1 MGKCNPQGR
10 LLTVIQ
16 RNHKRSKFHCCLEL
30 FVNSRIFMTIASLI
44 ALWICGYTAAAAQAV
59 HPLAPPDT
67 SSPRATLNTFLE
79 EMNKAVSSYKAG
91 HRDQAFDFLNRGV
104 RCLNLDTEAPATR
117 PVLGLYAA
125 LYLKETLDRIDFPPL
140 EEIPDA
146 KTAITEKLTS
156 WTVPYTEITIEAV
169 NGGNTERRFLFSPK
183 TVKESEEFYN
193 KVKSLPYKPGAEG
206 AIYEQLTSS
215 AGPIVSKTLMDRLP
229 SWMKAGIFGQALWQ
243 WTGLILYFLVGAVT
257 VLLAFRFVFKALG
270 IFDAKL
276 NSNLTNALGGLVIP
290 IMLVLFAETGLWFV
304 VYGLHFR
311 DADTYLGIA
320 FVFLLISYGSRM
332 WFIGAI
338 LNRAAGFVI
347 AVARIEPTGMHA
359 QLIRFGFDV
368 VTVVIVAGAA
378 IRLGARLGLPTYSL
392 VTGLGVG
399 GLAVALAGRE
409 ALSNL
414 IGTIAILLDR
424 PFKLGDFV
432 VMGEGDHG
440 TVTEIGLRSTRIRR
454 LDGILVSIP
463 NASIA
468 NMKIVN
474 ESAPVTESQITV
486 PVGVAYGSS
495 VNEVEQALLTA
506 CQRCEYV
513 VSEPAPSVRLASFG
527 DSAVE
532 FQVLVWI
539 IQPEFRAKATD
550 QINRAICEEFAKRR
564 IEMPFPQRDIRI
576 RRGELG

>member
-1 MGKCNPQGR
+1 MHIISLVCR
-10 LLTVIQ
+10 LRGL
-16 RNHKRSKFHCCLEL
+16 KL
-30 FVNSRIFMTIASLI
+30 FVCPRHSMKVLCLLLLLVCVKPAV
-44 ALWICGYTAAAAQAV
+44 AAQAV

-79 EMNKAVSSYKAG
+79 EMNKAVAAYKTG
-91 HRDQAFDFLNRGV
+91 HRDQAFDFLNRAV
-104 RCLNLDTEAPATR
+104 RCLNLDTEPPATR
-117 PVLGLYAA
+117 PVLGLYTA

-146 KTAITEKLTS
+146 RTAKTEKLTS

-169 NGGNTERRFLFSPK
+169 KRGNTEKRFLFSPE
-183 TVKESEEFYN
+183 TVEGSEEFYN

-206 AIYEQLTSS
+206 ALYEQITSS
-215 AGPIVSKTLMDRLP
+215 AGPIVPKELMDRLP
-229 SWMKAGIFGQALWQ
+229 QWIRVEVFGQKLWQ
-243 WTGLILYFLVGAVT
+243 WAGLILYFLVGTAA
-257 VLLAFRFVFKALG
+257 VLLTIGWIRTALG
-270 IFDAKL
+270 ILDAKL
-276 NSNLTNALGGLVIP
+276 NSSLTDSLGGLIIP
-290 IMLVLFAETGLWFV
+290 IILVLFADTGLWFV

-311 DADTYLGIA
+311 DADTYLAIA

-332 WFIGAI
+332 WFVGAI
-338 LNRAAGFVI
+338 LSRAAGFVI
-347 AVARIEPTGMHA
+347 AMARIEPKGMYA

-368 VTVVIVAGAA
+368 VTVIIVIGAA

-409 ALSNL
+409 ALSNV

-432 VMGEGDHG
+432 VLGEGDRG
-440 TVTEIGLRSTRIRR
+440 TATEIGLRSTRIQR

-463 NASIA
+463 NATIA
-468 NMKIVN
+468 NMKIIN
-474 ESAPVTESQITV
+474 ESAPVAESQISV

-495 VNEVEQALLTA
+495 VSEVEQALLTA
-506 CQRCEYV
+506 CQKCEYAV
-513 VSEPAPSVRLASFG
+513 PEPAPSIRLVSYG
-527 DSAVE
+527 DSSVE
-532 FQVLVWI
+532 FEVLIWI

-550 QINRAICEEFAKRR
+550 QINRAIGEEFEKRG
-564 IEMPFPQRDIRI
+564 IEMPFPQRDVHIRTTA
-576 RRGELG
+576 